1 MFVNK
6 ILYSF
11 NPSTLPFLS
20 FQAEMQR
27 IEDEQTYEELKIL
40 YEIVHNKFH
49 DLAEVRTFSI
59 QGSIWNF

>member
-1 MFVNK
+1 MFVSK

-11 NPSTLPFLS
+11 NAGTLPFLS
-20 FQAEMQR
+20 FQEEMRR

-40 YEIVHNKFH
+40 YEIIHNKFH

-59 QGSIWNF
+59 QNNIWNL

>member
-1 MFVNK
+1 MFFNK

-11 NPSTLPFLS
+11 NAGTLPFLS
-20 FQAEMQR
+20 FQAEMRR

-49 DLAEVRTFSI
+49 DLAEVRTFSV
-59 QGSIWNF
+59 QGNI